1 MPRTIGIRELKARA
15 SEVIREV
22 QTTGAGIPVTSR
34 GRPVARIEP
43 VTEEQDTVPVDGMG
57 GLMGSLAGIYTAE
70 WEDFQELKRL
80 WDPRP
85 LDP

>member
-1 MPRTIGIRELKARA
+1 M
-15 SEVIREV
+15 IREV
-22 QTTGAGIPVTSR
+22 QATGAEIIITSR

-43 VTEEQDTVPVDGMG
+43 VIDSVPVDSMG
-57 GLMGSLAGIYTAE
+57 GLMGSLKGTYTAE

-80 WDPRP
+80 WDPGP